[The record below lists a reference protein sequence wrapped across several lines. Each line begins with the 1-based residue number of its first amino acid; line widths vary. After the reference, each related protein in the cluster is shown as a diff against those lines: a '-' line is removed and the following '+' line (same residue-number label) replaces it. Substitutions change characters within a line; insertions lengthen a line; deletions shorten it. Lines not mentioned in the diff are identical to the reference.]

1 LEVRVD
7 NRAIGVFDSG
17 LGGLTA
23 VRELTSL
30 MPSEDII
37 YFGDTG
43 RVPYGT
49 KGHDTII
56 KYASQDIRFLLSV
69 DVKAIVIACGSV
81 SSTALEQ
88 VCAMSPVPVI
98 GVLNPAVKSAVT
110 KTKSGRIGV
119 LGTSATIRSGSFEKK
134 ILSLLPEAVVKNRAC
149 PMFVPLVENGYF
161 QKENNIV
168 HLVAEEY
175 LLELKGQ
182 VDTLILG
189 CTHYPL
195 LIDVIADIMGND
207 IELIDAGKETAIEA
221 VKLLSDNDILC
232 KRDSKGSSLFY
243 VSDCIDDFAKL
254 AGIFLKQPINNVKKI
269 EIDKY

>member
-1 LEVRVD
+1 MD
-7 NRAIGVFDSG
+7 NRAIAVFDSG

-23 VRELTSL
+23 VRELTTL
-30 MPSEDII
+30 MPNENII

-56 KYASQDIRFLLSV
+56 KYASQDIRFLLSW

-81 SSTALEQ
+81 SSTAFEQ
-88 VCAMSPVPVI
+88 VCKMSPVPVI
-98 GVLNPAVKSAVT
+98 GVLSPAVKSAVT
-110 KTKSGRIGV
+110 KTKNGRIGV

-161 QKENNIV
+161 QRNNRIV

-175 LLELKGQ
+175 LAELKGQ

-195 LIDVIADIMGND
+195 LIDIIADIMGD
-207 IELIDAGKETAIEA
+207 GVELIDAGKETAVETA
-221 VKLLSDNDILC
+221 KLLEENDILC
-232 KRDSKGSSLFY
+232 EREGKGSSEFF
-243 VSDCIDDFAKL
+243 VSDCTEDFAKF
-254 AGIFLKQPINNVKKI
+254 GTIFLKQPINNIKKI

>member
-1 LEVRVD
+1 VD

-23 VRELTSL
+23 VRELRSL
-30 MPSEDII
+30 MPNEDII

-49 KGHDTII
+49 KGHETII
-56 KYASQDIRFLLSV
+56 KYALQDIRFLLSF
-69 DVKAIVIACGSV
+69 DVKAIVIACGTV
-81 SSTALEQ
+81 SSTALKQ

-98 GVLNPAVKSAVT
+98 GVLNPAVKKAVT
-110 KTKSGRIGV
+110 KTQSGRIGV

-134 ILSLLPEAVVKNRAC
+134 ILELFPEAVVKNRAC

-168 HLVAEEY
+168 HLIAEEY
-175 LLELKGQ
+175 LAELKGQ

-195 LIDVIADIMGND
+195 LIDVIADIMGD
-207 IELIDAGKETAIEA
+207 GVTLIDAGKETAIVTA
-221 VKLLSDNDILC
+221 KLLSEKDILC
-232 KRDSKGSSLFY
+232 IRDCKGSSLFF
-243 VSDCIDDFAKL
+243 VSDCTDDFTKL
-254 AGIFLKQPINNVKKI
+254 AGIFLKQPIHSVKQI
-269 EIDKY
+269 EIEKY

>member
-1 LEVRVD
+1 VD
-7 NRAIGVFDSG
+7 NRSIGVFDSG

-23 VRELTSL
+23 VRELTTL
-30 MPSEDII
+30 MPCEDII

-49 KGHDTII
+49 KGKDTII
-56 KYASQDIRFLLSV
+56 KYALQDIRFLLSF

-81 SSTALEQ
+81 SSTAFEL

-98 GVLNPAVKSAVT
+98 GVLNPAVESAVN
-110 KTKSGRIGV
+110 KTKNGKIGV

-134 ILSLLPEAVVKNRAC
+134 ILKHLPQAEVINRAC

-161 QKENNIV
+161 QIENNIAK
-168 HLVAEEY
+168 LIAEEY
-175 LLELKGQ
+175 LQELKGQ

-195 LIDVIADIMGND
+195 LIDVISRVMGDNVA
-207 IELIDAGKETAIEA
+207 LVDAGKETAICTA
-221 VKLLSDNDILC
+221 KLLEEQGLLC
-232 KRDSKGSSLFY
+232 DRKINGGSKFY
-243 VSDCIDDFAKL
+243 VSDCTDDFTKL
-254 AGIFLKQPINNVKKI
+254 AGIFLKQPIKDVHQI
-269 EIDKY
+269 EIDKF

>member
-1 LEVRVD
+1 MELRVD

-23 VRELTSL
+23 VRELTAL
-30 MPSEDII
+30 MPNEDII

-56 KYASQDIRFLLSV
+56 KYASQDIRFLLGF

-88 VCAMSPVPVI
+88 ACAMSPVPVL
-98 GVLNPAVKSAVT
+98 GVLNPAVKSAVA

-134 ILSLLPEAVVKNRAC
+134 ILNILPNATVKNRAC

-161 QKENNIV
+161 QKGNNIA
-168 HLVAEEY
+168 HLIAEEY
-175 LLELKGQ
+175 LQELKGQ

-195 LIDVIADIMGND
+195 LNDVIADIMGKD
-207 IELIDAGKETAIEA
+207 VELIDAGKETAIETA
-221 VKLLSDNDILC
+221 KLLAEQGILC
-232 KRDSKGSSLFY
+232 KRDSKGCSLFF
-243 VSDCIDDFAKL
+243 VSDCTDDFARL